1 MPVSRQFVCGIF
13 CYPRLPRVRYV
24 LLDRITHLDP
34 PKSAVG
40 IKCVSLSDDI
50 FADHFPGH
58 PIMPGAL
65 IIESLAQLCGVLLE
79 ATRRLEGQHDV
90 HALLTMVDRA
100 RFRRVVRPGDKL
112 DLAAEMLVAREDGG
126 QVKGT
131 ASVDG
136 SVVASAELGFAL
148 VQVTH
153 PVLLARRK
161 EYLDIWLSGSAAES

>member
-1 MPVSRQFVCGIF
+1 
-13 CYPRLPRVRYV
+13 VRYI
-24 LLDRITHLDP
+24 LLDRITRLEP
-34 PKSAVG
+34 PNFAAG

-65 IIESLAQLCGVLLE
+65 IVESLAQLAGG
-79 ATRRLEGQHDV
+79 RLEGQTNV

-100 RFRRVVRPGDKL
+100 RFRRAVRPGDKL
-112 DLAAEMLVAREDGG
+112 DLVAEMLVAREDGG

-136 SVVASAELGFAL
+136 TVVASAELGFAL
-148 VQVTH
+148 ASVTH

-161 EYLDIWLSGSAAES
+161 EYLDIWLSGSATEP

>member
-1 MPVSRQFVCGIF
+1 
-13 CYPRLPRVRYV
+13 VRYV
-24 LLDRITHLDP
+24 LLDRITRLEP
-34 PKSAVG
+34 PNFAAG

-65 IIESLAQLCGVLLE
+65 LVESLAQLCGVLLE
-79 ATRRLEGQHDV
+79 AARRLEGQTDV

-112 DLAAEMLVAREDGG
+112 DLVAEMLVARDDGG

-136 SVVASAELGFAL
+136 AVVATAELGFAL
-148 VQVTH
+148 TRVTH

-161 EYLDIWLSGSAAES
+161 EYLDIWLSGSTAES